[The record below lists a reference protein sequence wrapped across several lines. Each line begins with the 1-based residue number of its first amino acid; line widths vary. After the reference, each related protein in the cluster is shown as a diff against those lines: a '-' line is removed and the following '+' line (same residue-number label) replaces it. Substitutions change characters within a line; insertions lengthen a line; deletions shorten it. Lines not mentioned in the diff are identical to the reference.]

1 MTKIYESPDGGQT
14 IYVRE
19 MGSSTRE
26 LYVESGS
33 PVQYT
38 YGMRADIIRTGTT
51 NPAVQEA
58 IERLIVLYELSKD
71 DHR

>member
-1 MTKIYESPDGGQT
+1 MPKVFESPDGGQT
-14 IYVRE
+14 VYVRE
-19 MGSSTRE
+19 MGSAARQ
-26 LYVESGS
+26 LYIDSGS

-38 YGMRADIIRTGTT
+38 YGLWADIIRVGTT

-71 DHR
+71 DN